1 MTTSMTSA
9 FPPETLRQH
18 GLTSDEYEKIRLLL
32 GQREPTFT
40 ELGIF
45 SVMWSEHCSYK
56 SSRVHLK
63 RLPTRSRRVLQ
74 GPGENAGIIDI
85 GDGWACAFKI
95 ESHNHPSFIEPF
107 QGATTGVGGILRDIF
122 TMGAR
127 PVAVMDSLR
136 FGPITARVERALLP
150 ASAAPAAGL
159 RPFGSL
165 RAGSGRIAEAAVPTQ
180 AVPAQSEI
188 HKNHSILEGVVSGV
202 ASYGN
207 CFGVPNLGG
216 ETKFE
221 PCYSGNPLV
230 NAFAMGLV
238 RKDQI
243 FYARA
248 AGEGNPVIYVGAKTG
263 RDGIHGATMASEE
276 FSEASEAKRPNVQV
290 GDPFLEKLLLEACLE
305 AMHTGA
311 IVGIQ
316 DMGAAGLTCSTCE
329 MGGRGGVGIE
339 IELDRVPQRET
350 GMTPYEIML
359 SESQERMLLV
369 AQKGRE
375 DEVFRVFE
383 KWGLDAVEV
392 GTVTTDNKMRV
403 LEHGKVVAEIPN
415 DALTD
420 AAPVYKRPLERWEP
434 AIEREM
440 PEHIKLSF
448 LRGPQGLKPT
458 AFGAVSGTAEAVP
471 SPKPILENGPD
482 DFPPTLKRLL
492 ASPNICSKRWVWQQY
507 DHMVQTNTVEAP
519 GAGDAGVIRIKGSNR
534 GLAMALDGN
543 SRWCYLDP
551 RLGAMHAVA
560 EATRKVACAGATPIG
575 ATNCLNFGNPEKP
588 HIMWQFSQVIDGIT
602 QACEE
607 LDTPITG
614 GNDSF
619 YSEALDEEIY
629 PSEGSGVEALLEDLQ
644 KTTKM
649 HFAPQGRETGRKI
662 ILLRANDAGD
672 AVDAQLEFGSSEYAK
687 EILGAVWGYPPD
699 LNLEKEARL
708 QRALVAIIQAGLV
721 ESAHDCADGG
731 LAVAL
736 VESALPGG
744 VGLSVR
750 LPRPQTALEFLLFA
764 EDASRVVLSCDPIHL
779 SRIQQVAEEYGVIAD
794 VLGETG
800 SDKVEITVDEQLV
813 ISASVAEL
821 REAYEGALESAL
833 RTEPS
838 VAAAD

>member
-1 MTTSMTSA
+1 MTTSAIIPIAIT
-9 FPPETLRQH
+9 PEMIREH
-18 GLTSDEYEKIRLLL
+18 GLTPEEFEKIKHLL
-32 GQREPTFT
+32 GGREPTRT

-63 RLPTRSRRVLQ
+63 RLPTRSKLVVQ
-74 GPGENAGIIDI
+74 GPGENAGIVDI
-85 GDGWACAFKI
+85 GEGWACAFKI

-107 QGATTGVGGILRDIF
+107 QGAATGVGGILRDIF

-136 FGPITARVERALLP
+136 FGPISLP
-150 ASAAPAAGL
+150 AEHVETGL
-159 RPFGSL
+159 RPVL
-165 RAGSGRIAEAAVPTQ
+165 AGRSPATTQSQSTQ
-180 AVPAQSEI
+180 AEI
-188 HKNHSILEGVVSGV
+188 HKNHSVMEGVVSGI
-202 ASYGN
+202 ASYSN

-216 ETKFE
+216 EVKFE

-230 NAFAMGLV
+230 NAFALGLV
-238 RKDQI
+238 RRDQI
-243 FYARA
+243 FYGRA
-248 AGEGNPVIYVGAKTG
+248 SGEGNPVIYVGSKTG

-276 FSEASEAKRPNVQV
+276 FSEGSEAKRPNVQV

-305 AMHTGA
+305 AMQTGA

-329 MGGRGGVGIE
+329 MGGRGGTGVE
-339 IELDRVPQRET
+339 IELDLVPQRET

-375 DEVFRVFE
+375 GEVFRIFQ
-383 KWGLDAVEV
+383 KWGLDAVEI
-392 GTVTTDNKMRV
+392 GRVTSDGKMRV
-403 LEHGKVVAEIPN
+403 LEHGEVVAEIPN
-415 DALTD
+415 AALTD
-420 AAPVYKRPLERWEP
+420 DAPVYKRPLARWEP
-434 AIEREM
+434 PVDREM
-440 PEHIKLSF
+440 REHIKLSF
-448 LRGPQGLKPT
+448 LRGPQGLKR
-458 AFGAVSGTAEAVP
+458 AASGAVSGTAEAVP
-471 SPKPILENGPD
+471 FPKPLLENGAD
-482 DFPPTLKRLL
+482 DFTPNLKRLL

-560 EATRKVACAGATPIG
+560 EAARKVTCAGATPIG

-602 QACEE
+602 KACEE

-614 GNDSF
+614 GNVSF
-619 YSEALDEEIY
+619 YNETLGEGIY
-629 PSEGSGVEALLEDLQ
+629 PTPVIGVVGLLEDVH
-644 KTTKM
+644 KTVKM
-649 HFAPQGRETGRKI
+649 HFARPECKI
-662 ILLRANDAGD
+662 VLLRANEPGD
-672 AVDAQLEFGSSEYAK
+672 ALDAELEFGSSEYAK
-687 EILGAVWGYPPD
+687 EILGAVWGYPPALD
-699 LNLEKEARL
+699 LEKEATL

-736 VESALPGG
+736 VEAALPGG
-744 VGLSVR
+744 VGLNVR
-750 LPRPQTALEFLLFA
+750 LPEQQAALEFLLFG
-764 EDASRVVLSCDPIHL
+764 EDASRIVLSCDPAQL
-779 SRIQQVAEEYGVIAD
+779 PRIQQVAEEYGIFAD

-800 SDKVEITVDEQLV
+800 SDRVEIAVDNELV

-821 REAYEGALESAL
+821 REAYEGALERAL
-833 RTEPS
+833 RTEPNI
-838 VAAAD
+838 AAAD

>member
-1 MTTSMTSA
+1 MATSITHA
-9 FPPETLRQH
+9 FSPGTLRQH
-18 GLTSDEYEKIRLLL
+18 GLTPDEYEKIKQLL
-32 GQREPTFT
+32 GGREPTLA

-56 SSRVHLK
+56 SSRIHLK
-63 RLPTRSRRVLQ
+63 RLPTRSKRVLQ

-136 FGPITARVERALLP
+136 FGPITANGGSRQPGYDSWGNGRP
-150 ASAAPAAGL
+150 
-159 RPFGSL
+159 RPFD
-165 RAGSGRIAEAAVPTQ
+165 RAKLGHCRGRPQ
-180 AVPAQSEI
+180 DI

-238 RKDQI
+238 RKDEI

-305 AMHTGA
+305 AMQTGA
-311 IVGIQ
+311 IIGIQ

-350 GMTPYEIML
+350 GMTSYEIML

-375 DEVFRVFE
+375 QEVFRVFE

-392 GTVTTDNKMRV
+392 GTVTRDNKLRV
-403 LEHGKVVAEIPN
+403 LQHGEVVAEIPN
-415 DALTD
+415 QALTD
-420 AAPVYKRPLERWEP
+420 DAPVYKRPLARWEP
-434 AIEREM
+434 PIPREM
-440 PEHIKLSF
+440 PEHIKLNASGDF
-448 LRGPQGLKPT
+448 TQSLKQ
-458 AFGAVSGTAEAVP
+458 
-471 SPKPILENGPD
+471 
-482 DFPPTLKRLL
+482 LL
-492 ASPNICSKRWVWQQY
+492 ASPNICGKRWVWQQY

-519 GAGDAGVIRIKGSNR
+519 GAGDAGVIRIKGSQR

-543 SRWCYLDP
+543 GRWCYLDP

-560 EATRKVACAGATPIG
+560 EAARKVACSGANPAG

-588 HIMWQFSQVIDGIT
+588 HIMWQFSQTIDGIT
-602 QACEE
+602 KACEE
-607 LDTPITG
+607 LEIPITG
-614 GNDSF
+614 GNVSF
-619 YSEALDEEIY
+619 YNETLGEGIY
-629 PSEGSGVEALLEDLQ
+629 PTPVLGVVGILDDVH
-644 KTTKM
+644 KTAKM
-649 HFAPQGRETGRKI
+649 HFEAPGRTI
-662 ILLRANDAGD
+662 VLLRGGESTDITD
-672 AVDAQLEFGSSEYAK
+672 VESEFGSSEYAK
-687 EILGAVWGYPPD
+687 EILRALWGYPPEID
-699 LNLEKEARL
+699 LEKEAAL
-708 QRALVAIIQAGLV
+708 QKTVIELIQPGLV
-721 ESAHDCADGG
+721 DSVHDCSDGG

-736 VESALPGG
+736 AEKTFAKG
-744 VGLSVR
+744 VGARVNLVSNG
-750 LPRPQTALEFLLFA
+750 LPAEFVLFG
-764 EDASRVVLSCDPIHL
+764 EDASRILLSCDPEKV
-779 SRIQQVAEEYGVIAD
+779 SRIQQMAREHGIGAD
-794 VLGETG
+794 VIGETIPERLEINL
-800 SDKVEITVDEQLV
+800 DNKVLV
-813 ISASVAEL
+813 SSSVSEL
-821 REAYEGALESAL
+821 GQTYERALESAL
-833 RTEPS
+833 R
-838 VAAAD
+838 ADAELVVVQ

>member
-1 MTTSMTSA
+1 MTTSAISLIAIT
-9 FPPETLRQH
+9 PEMIREH
-18 GLTSDEYEKIRLLL
+18 GLTPEEFEKIKQLL
-32 GQREPTFT
+32 GGREPTRT

-63 RLPTRSRRVLQ
+63 RLPTRSKLVVQ
-74 GPGENAGIIDI
+74 GPGENAGIVDI

-107 QGATTGVGGILRDIF
+107 QGAATGVGGILRDIF

-136 FGPITARVERALLP
+136 FGPI
-150 ASAAPAAGL
+150 SADAELRSAGQ
-159 RPFGSL
+159 PG
-165 RAGSGRIAEAAVPTQ
+165 AAVPTQ
-180 AVPAQSEI
+180 AEI
-188 HKNHSILEGVVSGV
+188 RKNHSVMEGVVSGV

-216 ETKFE
+216 EVKFE
-221 PCYSGNPLV
+221 ACYSGNPLV
-230 NAFAMGLV
+230 NAFALGLV
-238 RKDQI
+238 RRDQI
-243 FYARA
+243 FYGRA
-248 AGEGNPVIYVGAKTG
+248 SGTGNPVIYVGSKTG

-276 FSEASEAKRPNVQV
+276 FSEGSEAKRPNVQV

-305 AMHTGA
+305 AMQTGA

-329 MGGRGGVGIE
+329 MGGRGGTGVE

-375 DEVFRVFE
+375 EEVFRVFQ
-383 KWGLDAVEV
+383 KWGLDAVEI
-392 GTVTTDNKMRV
+392 GRVTADAKMRV
-403 LEHGKVVAEIPN
+403 LEHGIVVAEIPN
-415 DALTD
+415 AALTD
-420 AAPVYKRPLERWEP
+420 DAPVYKRPLARWEP
-434 AIEREM
+434 LVDREM
-440 PEHIKLSF
+440 PEHIKPSF
-448 LRGPQGLKPT
+448 LGGPQGLKPT
-458 AFGAVSGTAEAVP
+458 AFGAASGTAEAVP
-471 SPKPILENGPD
+471 FPKPLSETLSENGAG
-482 DFPPTLKRLL
+482 DFTPNLKRLL

-507 DHMVQTNTVEAP
+507 DHTVQTNTVEAP
-519 GAGDAGVIRIKGSNR
+519 GAGDAGVIRIKGSKR

-560 EATRKVACAGATPIG
+560 EASRKVACAGATPIG

-588 HIMWQFSQVIDGIT
+588 HIMWQFSQVVDGIT
-602 QACEE
+602 KACEE

-614 GNDSF
+614 GNVSF
-619 YSEALDEEIY
+619 YNETLGEGIY
-629 PSEGSGVEALLEDLQ
+629 PTPVIGVVGILEDVH
-644 KTTKM
+644 KTVKM
-649 HFAPQGRETGRKI
+649 HFAHAGKKI
-662 ILLRANDAGD
+662 LLLRANEAGD
-672 AVDAQLEFGSSEYAK
+672 AVDAELEFGSSEYAK
-687 EILGAVWGYPPD
+687 EILGAVWGYPPELD
-699 LNLEKEARL
+699 IEKEATL

-736 VESALPGG
+736 VESSLPGG
-744 VGLSVR
+744 VGLNVR
-750 LPRPQTALEFLLFA
+750 LPKPQLALEFVMFA
-764 EDASRVVLSCDPIHL
+764 EDASRVVISCDAIHL
-779 SRIQQVAEEYGVIAD
+779 PRIQQVAEEYGVFAD

-800 SDKVEITVDEQLV
+800 SDRVEISVGGEPV

-821 REAYEGALESAL
+821 REAYEGALERAL
-833 RTEPS
+833 RTETS
-838 VAAAD
+838 FAAAD

>member
-1 MTTSMTSA
+1 MASSLTSA

-18 GLTSDEYEKIRLLL
+18 GLTLDEYDKIKQLL
-32 GQREPTFT
+32 GGREPTLT

-63 RLPTRSRRVLQ
+63 RLPTRSKRVLQ

-136 FGPITARVERALLP
+136 FGPITASKDTSQKDL
-150 ASAAPAAGL
+150 
-159 RPFGSL
+159 
-165 RAGSGRIAEAAVPTQ
+165 
-180 AVPAQSEI
+180 

-238 RKDQI
+238 RKNEI

-305 AMHTGA
+305 AMQTGA

-375 DEVFRVFE
+375 HEVYRVFE

-392 GTVTTDNKMRV
+392 GKVTTDNKLRV

-415 DALTD
+415 QALTD
-420 AAPVYKRPLERWEP
+420 DAPVYKRPLARWEP
-434 AIEREM
+434 PVPREK
-440 PEHIKLSF
+440 PEHVRLA
-448 LRGPQGLKPT
+448 RT
-458 AFGAVSGTAEAVP
+458 T
-471 SPKPILENGPD
+471 
-482 DFPPTLKRLL
+482 DFTSTLQQLL
-492 ASPNICSKRWVWQQY
+492 ASPNICGKRWVWQQY

-519 GAGDAGVIRIKGSNR
+519 GAGDAGVIRIKGSQR
-534 GLAMALDGN
+534 GLSMALDGN
-543 SRWCYLDP
+543 GRWCYLDP

-560 EATRKVACAGATPIG
+560 EAARKVACSGATPVG

-588 HIMWQFSQVIDGIT
+588 QIMWQFSQTIDGIT
-602 QACEE
+602 KACEE
-607 LDTPITG
+607 LEIPITG
-614 GNDSF
+614 GNVSF
-619 YSEALDEEIY
+619 YNETLGEGIY
-629 PSEGSGVEALLEDLQ
+629 PSPVLGVVGILDDVH
-644 KTTKM
+644 KTAKM
-649 HFAPQGRETGRKI
+649 QFAAPGRTI
-662 ILLRANDAGD
+662 VLLRAGEPGDITDAES
-672 AVDAQLEFGSSEYAK
+672 EFGSSEYAK
-687 EILGAVWGYPPD
+687 EILATLWGYPPELD
-699 LNLEKEARL
+699 LEKEAAL
-708 QRALVAIIQAGLV
+708 QKAAIELVQQGLA
-721 ESAHDCADGG
+721 ESVHDCSDGG
-731 LAVAL
+731 IAVAL
-736 VESALPGG
+736 AEKAFPKG
-744 VGLSVR
+744 VGARVNLVSGG
-750 LPRPQTALEFLLFA
+750 LPAEFALFG
-764 EDASRVVLSCDPIHL
+764 EDSSRIVISCDPAHL
-779 SRIQQVAEEYGVIAD
+779 SRIQQVAEKHGIAAEVI
-794 VLGETG
+794 GETIPDRLEVSLDG
-800 SDKVEITVDEQLV
+800 KRV
-813 ISASVAEL
+813 ISAAVSEMS
-821 REAYEGALESAL
+821 EHYESALESAL
-833 RTEPS
+833 RTDPEL
-838 VAAAD
+838 VAAE

>member
-1 MTTSMTSA
+1 MATSLTSA

-18 GLTSDEYEKIRLLL
+18 GLTPAEYEKIKQLL
-32 GQREPTFT
+32 GGREPTLT

-136 FGPITARVERALLP
+136 FGPITAP
-150 ASAAPAAGL
+150 ARDRTPSPAAPAT
-159 RPFGSL
+159 
-165 RAGSGRIAEAAVPTQ
+165 ETET
-180 AVPAQSEI
+180 EI
-188 HKNHSILEGVVSGV
+188 HKNHSILEGVISGV

-230 NAFAMGLV
+230 NAFALGLV
-238 RKDQI
+238 RKNEI
-243 FYARA
+243 FYAKA

-305 AMHTGA
+305 AMQTGA

-350 GMTPYEIML
+350 GMSPYEIML

-375 DEVFRVFE
+375 HEVFRVFE

-392 GTVTTDNKMRV
+392 GKVTTDNKLRV
-403 LEHGKVVAEIPN
+403 LEHGKIVAEIPN
-415 DALTD
+415 QALTD
-420 AAPVYKRPLERWEP
+420 DAPVYKRPLARWEP
-434 AIEREM
+434 PVPREM
-440 PEHIKLSF
+440 PETVKLGQAGEF
-448 LRGPQGLKPT
+448 TAILKQ
-458 AFGAVSGTAEAVP
+458 
-471 SPKPILENGPD
+471 
-482 DFPPTLKRLL
+482 LL
-492 ASPNICSKRWVWQQY
+492 ASSNICGKRWVWQQY

-519 GAGDAGVIRIKGSNR
+519 GAGDAGVIRIKGSQR
-534 GLAMALDGN
+534 GLSMALDGN
-543 SRWCYLDP
+543 GRWCYLDP

-560 EATRKVACAGATPIG
+560 EAARKVACSGAIPVA

-588 HIMWQFSQVIDGIT
+588 HIMWQFSQTIDGIT
-602 QACEE
+602 KACEE
-607 LDTPITG
+607 LEIPITG
-614 GNDSF
+614 GNVSF
-619 YSEALDEEIY
+619 YNETLGEGIY
-629 PSEGSGVEALLEDLQ
+629 PTPVLGVVGILDDVH
-644 KTTKM
+644 KTAKM
-649 HFAPQGRETGRKI
+649 HFSAPGRTI
-662 ILLRANDAGD
+662 VLLRAAEVGDITDAES
-672 AVDAQLEFGSSEYAK
+672 EFGSSEYAK
-687 EILGAVWGYPPD
+687 EILGTLWGYPPELD
-699 LNLEKEARL
+699 LEKEAAL
-708 QRALVAIIQAGLV
+708 QRAVVELIGQELVD
-721 ESAHDCADGG
+721 SAHDCAEGG

-736 VESALPGG
+736 AEKAFPKG
-744 VGLSVR
+744 VGARVNVASAG
-750 LPRPQTALEFLLFA
+750 LPAEFGLFG
-764 EDASRVVLSCDPIHL
+764 EDSSRIVLSCDPKNVP
-779 SRIQQVAEEYGVIAD
+779 RIKQVAETNGVSAD
-794 VLGETG
+794 VIGETFG
-800 SDKVEITVDEQLV
+800 DRLEIFLDGKAAL
-813 ISASVAEL
+813 SAPVAEL
-821 REAYEGALESAL
+821 STTYERALESAL
-833 RTEPS
+833 RTDAELI
-838 VAAAD
+838 AADH

>member
-1 MTTSMTSA
+1 MTTSAIAAIT
-9 FPPETLRQH
+9 PEMIREH
-18 GLTSDEYEKIRLLL
+18 GLTPEEFEKIKDLL
-32 GQREPTFT
+32 GGREPTRT

-63 RLPTRSRRVLQ
+63 RLPTRSKLVLQ
-74 GPGENAGIIDI
+74 GPGENAGIVDI

-107 QGATTGVGGILRDIF
+107 QGAATGVGGILRDIF

-127 PVAVMDSLR
+127 PVAIMDSLR
-136 FGPITARVERALLP
+136 FGPISMAQPTQTQ
-150 ASAAPAAGL
+150 
-159 RPFGSL
+159 
-165 RAGSGRIAEAAVPTQ
+165 PTQ
-180 AVPAQSEI
+180 AEL
-188 HKNHSILEGVVSGV
+188 HKNHSVMEGVVSGV

-216 ETKFE
+216 EVKFE

-230 NAFAMGLV
+230 NAFALGLV
-238 RKDQI
+238 RRDQI
-243 FYARA
+243 FYGRA
-248 AGEGNPVIYVGAKTG
+248 SGEGNPVIYVGSKTG

-276 FSEASEAKRPNVQV
+276 FSEGSEAKRPNVQV

-305 AMHTGA
+305 AMQTGA

-329 MGGRGGVGIE
+329 MGGRGGTGIE

-375 DEVFRVFE
+375 EEVFKVFQ
-383 KWGLDAVEV
+383 KWGLDAVEI
-392 GTVTTDNKMRV
+392 GQVTRDAKMRV
-403 LEHGKVVAEIPN
+403 LEHGQIVAEIPN
-415 DALTD
+415 AALTD
-420 AAPVYKRPLERWEP
+420 DAPVYKRPLARWEP
-434 AIEREM
+434 PVDRVM
-440 PEHIKLSF
+440 PEHIKLGETRDFS
-448 LRGPQGLKPT
+448 
-458 AFGAVSGTAEAVP
+458 AE
-471 SPKPILENGPD
+471 
-482 DFPPTLKRLL
+482 LKRLL

-519 GAGDAGVIRIKGSNR
+519 GSADAGVIRIKGSNR

-560 EATRKVACAGATPIG
+560 EAARKVACAGATPIG

-588 HIMWQFSQVIDGIT
+588 HIMWQFSQTIDGIT
-602 QACEE
+602 KACEE

-614 GNDSF
+614 GNVSF
-619 YSEALDEEIY
+619 YNETLGEGIY
-629 PSEGSGVEALLEDLQ
+629 PTPVIGVVGLLEDVH
-644 KTTKM
+644 KAAKM
-649 HFAPQGRETGRKI
+649 HFAKPGRKI
-662 ILLRANDAGD
+662 VLLRANEPGD
-672 AVDAQLEFGSSEYAK
+672 TVDAESEFGSSEYAK
-687 EILGAVWGYPPD
+687 EILGAVWGYPPELD
-699 LNLEKEARL
+699 LEKEATL
-708 QRALVAIIQAGLV
+708 QRALVAMIQAGLI

-736 VESALPGG
+736 VEAALPAGI
-744 VGLSVR
+744 GLKVT
-750 LPRPQTALEFLLFA
+750 LPKTKLAPEFQLFA
-764 EDASRVVLSCDPIHL
+764 EDASRVVISCDPTHL
-779 SRIQQVAEEYGVIAD
+779 PRIKQEAEEFGISAD

-800 SDKVEITVDEQLV
+800 SDRVEIALGDQLAV
-813 ISASVAEL
+813 SASIAEL
-821 REAYEGALESAL
+821 CAAYEGALEKAL
-833 RTEPS
+833 HTES
-838 VAAAD
+838 IMKEQAND

>member
-1 MTTSMTSA
+1 MSTFSA
-9 FPPETLRQH
+9 QAFTPETLRQH
-18 GLTSDEYEKIRLLL
+18 GLTLDEYEKIKQLL
-32 GQREPTFT
+32 GGREPSLT

-63 RLPTRSRRVLQ
+63 RLPTRSKLVLQ

-85 GDGWACAFKI
+85 GGGWACAFKI

-136 FGPITARVERALLP
+136 FGPISDPVERALPSAGSGQTLP
-150 ASAAPAAGL
+150 ATAGL
-159 RPFGSL
+159 RP
-165 RAGSGRIAEAAVPTQ
+165 GRTAEAAVATQ
-180 AVPAQSEI
+180 ADI
-188 HKNHSILEGVVSGV
+188 HRNHSILEGVVAGV

-230 NAFAMGLV
+230 NAFALGLV

-276 FSEASEAKRPNVQV
+276 FSEGSEAKRPNVQV

-305 AMHTGA
+305 AMQTGA

-329 MGGRGGVGIE
+329 MGGRGNVGIE

-350 GMTPYEIML
+350 GMTAYEIML

-375 DEVFRVFE
+375 QEVFRVFE

-392 GTVTTDNKMRV
+392 GKVTTGNTLRV
-403 LEHGKVVAEIPN
+403 LHHGEVVAEIPN
-415 DALTD
+415 QALTD
-420 AAPVYKRPLERWEP
+420 DAPVYKRPLARWEP
-434 AIEREM
+434 SVPREM
-440 PEHIKLSF
+440 PEYIRLSSQS
-448 LRGPQGLKPT
+448 GPQGLKP
-458 AFGAVSGTAEAVP
+458 ASIAAYSGTAEAMP
-471 SPKPILENGPD
+471 FPTTPQEKDSR
-482 DFPPTLKRLL
+482 DFTKDLKQLL
-492 ASPNICSKRWVWQQY
+492 ASPNICGKRWVWQQY

-519 GAGDAGVIRIKGSNR
+519 GAGDAGVIRIKDSNREGPPR

-543 SRWCYLDP
+543 GRWCYLDP

-560 EATRKVACAGATPIG
+560 EAARKVACSGATPVG

-588 HIMWQFSQVIDGIT
+588 HIMWQFSQTIDGIT
-602 QACEE
+602 RACEE
-607 LDTPITG
+607 LEVPITG
-614 GNDSF
+614 GNVSF
-619 YSEALDEEIY
+619 YNETLGEGIY
-629 PSEGSGVEALLEDLQ
+629 PTPVLGVVGILEDVH
-644 KTTKM
+644 KTAKM
-649 HFAPQGRETGRKI
+649 HFASSGHTI
-662 ILLRANDAGD
+662 VLLRAGDAGD
-672 AVDAQLEFGSSEYAK
+672 ITDAESEFGSSEYAK
-687 EILGAVWGYPPD
+687 EILGSLWGYPPQLD
-699 LNLEKEARL
+699 LEREAAL
-708 QRALVAIIQAGLV
+708 QKAVIELIQQSLV
-721 ESAHDCADGG
+721 ESVHDCSEGG
-731 LAVAL
+731 FAVAL
-736 VESALPGG
+736 AEKAFPKG
-744 VGLSVR
+744 VGAHVNLISGG
-750 LPRPQTALEFLLFA
+750 LPAEFVLFG
-764 EDASRVVLSCDPIHL
+764 EDASRILLSCDPGKV
-779 SRIQQVAEEYGVIAD
+779 SRIKQVAEKYGVAAD
-794 VLGETG
+794 VIGETIPDCLEISLDG
-800 SDKVEITVDEQLV
+800 KVVV
-813 ISASVAEL
+813 SASVSEL
-821 REAYEGALESAL
+821 SGDYEGALESAL
-833 RTEPS
+833 RTEPE